1 MTFPPSVVTIGWPAT
16 RPDPSGTA
24 TLAPGTGRAACVA
37 CGTRDPVGGMTTTAQ
52 ALIDR
57 YRKNGVR
64 DVSHVFYDGVR
75 HEPMND
81 FGRDQFHADVL
92 AWLRQHLSRN

>member
-1 MTFPPSVVTIGWPAT
+1 
-16 RPDPSGTA
+16 
-24 TLAPGTGRAACVA
+24 
-37 CGTRDPVGGMTTTAQ
+37 
-52 ALIDR
+52 
-57 YRKNGVR
+57 VR

-81 FGRDQFHADVL
+81 FGRDQFYADFL